1 MNTKKSNIILLV
13 AIFLFGNAALAQF
26 NKPLQ
31 SATNKNGYSE
41 ARYNI
46 GISGGITSTY
56 WAHFGGTQTHYN
68 APFNFG
74 LTGGLVIERMF
85 NANSSL
91 SLEGYFAMRNTQL
104 NYYVLNYPINMG
116 LGPEHNKDYY
126 RQLDA
131 KYQEVNM
138 QVLLTRYFSQGN
150 IRPYAFV
157 APRVTVPLSGNMVWQ
172 RTQVSKYGTAN
183 QQLIES
189 TRDIDTV
196 MMTAQNTWQSSL
208 GLVIGGGVMFRI
220 NVSNYYFIV
229 KADVSAHAA
238 LAHFTFAQDKP
249 QLRASFLNSYTYE
262 ETHGTSQNVIGA
274 GYIDPYLLGMRI
286 NTDAAAKITIMFP
299 LKKQLK
305 GACMKW
311 GEYD

>member
-1 MNTKKSNIILLV
+1 MKKTFAIL
-13 AIFLFGNAALAQF
+13 FLLLIMIGHATAQYR
-26 NKPLQ
+26 KPLQ

-104 NYYVLNYPINMG
+104 HYDVINFPVALNV
-116 LGPEHNKDYY
+116 NKDYY
-126 RQLDA
+126 RQYDA
-131 KYQEVNM
+131 AYQEINV
-138 QVLLTRYFSQGN
+138 QIPLTYYFGQANSN
-150 IRPYAFV
+150 LRPYIFV
-157 APRVTVPLSGNMVWQ
+157 APRFIMPLSGKMVWQ
-172 RTQVSKYGTAN
+172 KKEILDYGTAE
-183 QQLIES
+183 QHYDEDHTS
-189 TRDIDTV
+189 FDTID
-196 MMTAQNTWQSSL
+196 MNAQNSRQWNV
-208 GLVIGGGVMFRI
+208 GLVIGAGLRYKI
-220 NVSNYYFIV
+220 NIGNYYLLAKLDI
-229 KADVSAHAA
+229 SGHAA
-238 LAHFTFAQDKP
+238 AIN
-249 QLRASFLNSYTYE
+249 SFSPDEINGEST
-262 ETHGTSQNVIGA
+262 NVIGA
-274 GYIDPYLLGMRI
+274 GYIDPYLLGMRF
-286 NTDAAAKITIMFP
+286 NTDATVKLTIMFP

>member
-1 MNTKKSNIILLV
+1 MKKTFAIL
-13 AIFLFGNAALAQF
+13 FLLLIMIGHATAQYR
-26 NKPLQ
+26 KPLQ

-104 NYYVLNYPINMG
+104 HYDVINFPVALNV
-116 LGPEHNKDYY
+116 NKDYY
-126 RQLDA
+126 RQYDA
-131 KYQEVNM
+131 AYQEINV
-138 QVLLTRYFSQGN
+138 QIPLTYYFGQANSN
-150 IRPYAFV
+150 LRPYIFV
-157 APRVTVPLSGNMVWQ
+157 APRFIMPLSGKMVWQ
-172 RTQVSKYGTAN
+172 KKEILDYGTAE
-183 QQLIES
+183 QHYDEDHTS
-189 TRDIDTV
+189 FDTID
-196 MMTAQNTWQSSL
+196 MSAQNSRQWNV
-208 GLVIGGGVMFRI
+208 GLVIGAGLRYKI
-220 NVSNYYFIV
+220 NIGNYYLLAKLDI
-229 KADVSAHAA
+229 SGHAA
-238 LAHFTFAQDKP
+238 AIN
-249 QLRASFLNSYTYE
+249 SFSPDEINGEST
-262 ETHGTSQNVIGA
+262 NVIGA
-274 GYIDPYLLGMRI
+274 GYIDPYLLGMRF
-286 NTDAAAKITIMFP
+286 NTDATVKLTIMFP

>member
-1 MNTKKSNIILLV
+1 MKKTFAIL
-13 AIFLFGNAALAQF
+13 FLLLIMIGHATAQYR
-26 NKPLQ
+26 KPLQ

-56 WAHFGGTQTHYN
+56 WAHFGETQTHYN

-104 NYYVLNYPINMG
+104 HYDVINFPVALNV
-116 LGPEHNKDYY
+116 NKDYY
-126 RQLDA
+126 RQYDA
-131 KYQEVNM
+131 AYQEINV
-138 QVLLTRYFSQGN
+138 QIPLTYYFGQANSN
-150 IRPYAFV
+150 LRPYIFV
-157 APRVTVPLSGNMVWQ
+157 APRFIMPLSGKMVWQ
-172 RTQVSKYGTAN
+172 KKEILDYGTAE
-183 QQLIES
+183 QHYDEDHTS
-189 TRDIDTV
+189 FDTID
-196 MMTAQNTWQSSL
+196 MSAQNSRQWNV
-208 GLVIGGGVMFRI
+208 GLVIGAGLRYKI
-220 NVSNYYFIV
+220 NIGNYYLLAKLDI
-229 KADVSAHAA
+229 SGHAA
-238 LAHFTFAQDKP
+238 VIN
-249 QLRASFLNSYTYE
+249 SFSPDEINGEST
-262 ETHGTSQNVIGA
+262 NVIGA
-274 GYIDPYLLGMRI
+274 GYIDPYLLGMRF
-286 NTDAAAKITIMFP
+286 NTDATVKLTIMFP

>member
-1 MNTKKSNIILLV
+1 MKKSTIIFLV
-13 AIFLFGNAALAQF
+13 AFLLIGSTVQAQYNKALSSQNQF
-26 NKPLQ
+26 
-31 SATNKNGYSE
+31 YSND
-41 ARYNI
+41 AKYNI
-46 GISGGITSTY
+46 GITGGLTSTFWLHSGGAKTKY
-56 WAHFGGTQTHYN
+56 HQ
-68 APFNFG
+68 PFNFG
-74 LTGGLVIERMF
+74 IVGGLVVERMF
-85 NANSSL
+85 DKNTSL
-91 SLEGYFAMRNTQL
+91 AVEALYAMRNTQL
-104 NYYVLNYPINMG
+104 NYYVLNYPVSMG

-131 KYQEVNM
+131 KYQEVNV

-172 RTQVSKYGTAN
+172 KTQVSGYGTAD

-189 TRDIDTV
+189 TRSIDTV

-238 LAHFTFAQDKP
+238 LAHFSFVQDKP
-249 QLRASFLNSYTYE
+249 QVRASFLNSFTYE
-262 ETHGTSQNVIGA
+262 EAHGTSQNVIGA

-305 GACMKW
+305 GACMRW

>member
-1 MNTKKSNIILLV
+1 MKHPF
-13 AIFLFGNAALAQF
+13 IFLLSFLLLGSAAQAQF
-26 NKPLQ
+26 NKPLK
-31 SATNKNGYSE
+31 STYSVTGNTE
-41 ARYNI
+41 ARYNV
-46 GISGGITSTY
+46 GITGGLTSTY
-56 WAHFGGTQTHYN
+56 WLHMGGTKTNYHQ
-68 APFNFG
+68 PFNFG
-74 LTGGLVIERMF
+74 IVGGLVVERMF
-85 NANSSL
+85 DKNTSL
-91 SLEGYFAMRNTQL
+91 AVEALYAMRNTQL

-131 KYQEVNM
+131 KYQEVNV

-172 RTQVSKYGTAN
+172 RTQVSKYGTAD

-220 NVSNYYFIV
+220 NVSNYYFII

-249 QLRASFLNSYTYE
+249 QIRASFLNSYTYE

-305 GACMKW
+305 GACMRW